1 MWVARLRREGRLSG
15 WVSAVGVGGAV
26 LLVSALALSTWGQ
39 SGTWRDS
46 ETLWRWATEQDPTC
60 AMCEAILG
68 EAIVYEAPAGRER
81 LDEGA
86 AHVRRPIA
94 LRPTIPFPYST
105 PRSPRPPPRPTP
117 NPNTN

>member
-60 AMCEAILG
+60 AMCEAILR
-68 EAIVYEAPAGRER
+68 EASVYEPPAGRAR
-81 LDEGA
+81 LDEGE
-86 AHVRRPIA
+86 AHARPASA
-94 LRPTIPFPYST
+94 LRPPCP
-105 PRSPRPPPRPTP
+105 
-117 NPNTN
+117 